1 MKSVIKKEI
10 RPHSFAA
17 WMAFMRPKTFWIAAA
32 PVCVGTAFAGALA
45 GTWNLW
51 IFLFTLLGAVSIQ
64 AMSNMVNDYAYNLKK
79 AENGTRVGLP
89 RATTEGWISMSA
101 AKKMVGFS
109 IVVCSLF
116 GILLI
121 VIGGLPIACIA
132 VLSLICGFCYMGGP
146 KPIAYTPFGEFLV
159 LVFYGLF
166 AVSGTYW
173 LQTHSFNWLTLV
185 PGLSLGLIGA
195 AVLFVNNYRDL
206 DHDRSVGRYTLVAA
220 CGRKLANTLYML
232 MIFLPTAQAA
242 QPLESGTPMTLTT
255 PSAILAETATGTVIF
270 EKNADERRE
279 VASITKLMTAL
290 LVLEA
295 LDRDEIALTDSV
307 QISPRAAAMK
317 GSQALLDAN
326 AVYPLEDLLR
336 TTIMAS
342 ANDSAVAL
350 SEYIAGSEENFVDRM
365 NRRAAE
371 LGMTNTNYVNCTGYP
386 QSGQYTT
393 ARDVCR
399 LCCEIAKH
407 PRYNQYAS
415 VWIDKLTHPSGR
427 VTDLTNTNRLV
438 RFYEGCDG
446 YKTGSTDAA
455 KYCLAAT
462 AEKNG
467 MRLVAI
473 VLGTPVSQTR
483 FNEARQMLDYGFATY
498 RRVVIANK
506 GDLLGQ
512 NVEVRGGSAESVP
525 LALGS
530 GLSMLLK
537 NGQQSGLS
545 LSVQLPESVDA
556 PIAQGD
562 VIGLVDVLLDGQVIA
577 KLNCVAAE
585 DVPRPGFIEGLLRI
599 LRNWR

>member
-1 MKSVIKKEI
+1 MQTGK
-10 RPHSFAA
+10 RL
-17 WMAFMRPKTFWIAAA
+17 W
-32 PVCVGTAFAGALA
+32 AL
-45 GTWNLW
+45 T
-51 IFLFTLLGAVSIQ
+51 
-64 AMSNMVNDYAYNLKK
+64 
-79 AENGTRVGLP
+79 
-89 RATTEGWISMSA
+89 
-101 AKKMVGFS
+101 
-109 IVVCSLF
+109 C
-116 GILLI
+116 
-121 VIGGLPIACIA
+121 C
-132 VLSLICGFCYMGGP
+132 
-146 KPIAYTPFGEFLV
+146 
-159 LVFYGLF
+159 
-166 AVSGTYW
+166 
-173 LQTHSFNWLTLV
+173 
-185 PGLSLGLIGA
+185 
-195 AVLFVNNYRDL
+195 
-206 DHDRSVGRYTLVAA
+206 
-220 CGRKLANTLYML
+220 ML

-317 GSQALLDAN
+317 GSQALLDAS

-415 VWIDKLTHPSGR
+415 VWIDKLTHPGGR

-525 LALGS
+525 LA
-530 GLSMLLK
+530 K
-537 NGQQSGLS
+537 WAF
-545 LSVQLPESVDA
+545 D
-556 PIAQGD
+556 
-562 VIGLVDVLLDGQVIA
+562 
-577 KLNCVAAE
+577 AAE
-585 DVPRPGFIEGLLRI
+585 KRAAERLVAVRAAAGERRCPDCAGGCHRLGGCAAGRAGDCEIELRRRGGCAASGVHRGAAADSSQ
-599 LRNWR
+599 LAVKGKEED

>member
-1 MKSVIKKEI
+1 MQTGK
-10 RPHSFAA
+10 RL
-17 WMAFMRPKTFWIAAA
+17 W
-32 PVCVGTAFAGALA
+32 AL
-45 GTWNLW
+45 T
-51 IFLFTLLGAVSIQ
+51 
-64 AMSNMVNDYAYNLKK
+64 
-79 AENGTRVGLP
+79 
-89 RATTEGWISMSA
+89 
-101 AKKMVGFS
+101 
-109 IVVCSLF
+109 C
-116 GILLI
+116 
-121 VIGGLPIACIA
+121 C
-132 VLSLICGFCYMGGP
+132 
-146 KPIAYTPFGEFLV
+146 
-159 LVFYGLF
+159 
-166 AVSGTYW
+166 
-173 LQTHSFNWLTLV
+173 
-185 PGLSLGLIGA
+185 
-195 AVLFVNNYRDL
+195 
-206 DHDRSVGRYTLVAA
+206 
-220 CGRKLANTLYML
+220 ML

-255 PSAILAETATGTVIF
+255 PSAILAETATGAVIF

-317 GSQALLDAN
+317 GSQALLDAS

-371 LGMTNTNYVNCTGYP
+371 LGMANTNYVNCTGYP